1 MSLKK
6 STKTNVDLFNVMYQ
20 LFWLRNLAIIVQ
32 LTVIFT
38 VHQILGIL
46 LPFEK
51 MMVAITFLTLFNLFV
66 FWRLK
71 QQFPITEMEIAI
83 QLGIDSILLSA
94 LLFLTGGS
102 TNPFVSLFL
111 VPIALS
117 ATFLSKKYVIGIAA
131 LCIGLYT
138 FLMVNHHQMPSTH
151 GRFGGDFNLHVFGM
165 WVNFILSSIVVVLF
179 ITGLAHIARQ
189 RAIKL
194 AASEQELLRNEFV
207 VSLGTIA
214 AGTAHEISTPLS
226 NIGMMADELSRTPQ
240 DEILVKDFAKSI
252 KQQQQICVEQLQR
265 LRYTSEQAESH
276 KSAEMP
282 LDQYIQDLL
291 NRWSAMR
298 PEIKLNRQTDFS
310 SNPLIQ
316 ADLSLSQAITNLLNN
331 AADASLANQSPQV
344 SVQVG
349 IENQNLMII
358 IDDYGSGLT
367 EEQANMVGDVS
378 FSTKESGLGLG
389 LILSH
394 ASLARYNGTLTL
406 NEKDKGLRSTICI
419 PLTAITQHD
428 N

>member
-6 STKTNVDLFNVMYQ
+6 PATTSVELYNVMYQ

-38 VHQILGIL
+38 VHEILGIL

-51 MMVAITFLTLFNLFV
+51 MMVAITFLTLFNIFV

-71 QQFPITEMEIAI
+71 QQFPITELEIAI
-83 QLGIDSILLSA
+83 QLGIDSILLA
-94 LLFLTGGS
+94 TLLFQTGGS

-117 ATFLSKKYVIGIAA
+117 ATFLSKKHVIAIAG

-138 FLMVNHHQMPSTH
+138 LLMVNHHQLPSTH

-165 WVNFILSSIVVVLF
+165 WINFILSSVVVVLF

-189 RAIKL
+189 RANKL
-194 AASEQELLRNEFV
+194 AASEKELLRNEFV

-226 NIGMMADELSRTPQ
+226 NIGMMADELGRTPQ
-240 DEILVKDFAKSI
+240 DEMLVRDFAQSI

-265 LRYTSEQAESH
+265 LRHTTEQAESH
-276 KSAEMP
+276 NVAEMP
-282 LDQYIQDLL
+282 LDQYVQDLL
-291 NRWSAMR
+291 NRWCAMR

-310 SNPLIQ
+310 TNPRVQ
-316 ADLSLSQAITNLLNN
+316 ADLALSQAITNLLNN
-331 AADASLANQSPQV
+331 AADASLANQIPQV

-358 IDDYGSGLT
+358 IDDYGSGFT
-367 EEQANMVGDVS
+367 EEQANMIGDVS
-378 FSTKESGLGLG
+378 FSTKKSGLGLG

-406 NEKDKGLRSTICI
+406 NEKDNGLRSTICI
-419 PLTAITQHD
+419 PLKAISKHD

>member
-6 STKTNVDLFNVMYQ
+6 TATTNVELFNVMYQ

-38 VHQILGIL
+38 VHEILGIM

-51 MMVAITFLTLFNLFV
+51 MMVAITFLTLFNVFV

-71 QQFPITEMEIAI
+71 QQFPITELEIAI
-83 QLGIDSILLSA
+83 QLGIDSILLA
-94 LLFLTGGS
+94 TLLFQTGGS

-117 ATFLSKKYVIGIAA
+117 ATFLSKKYVISIAG

-138 FLMVNHHQMPSTH
+138 LLMVNHHQLPSTH

-165 WVNFILSSIVVVLF
+165 WINFILSSVVVVLF

-189 RAIKL
+189 RANKL

-226 NIGMMADELSRTPQ
+226 NIGMMADELGRTPQ
-240 DEILVKDFAKSI
+240 DEILVKDFAQSI

-265 LRYTSEQAESH
+265 LRHTSEQAESQNI
-276 KSAEMP
+276 AEMP
-282 LDQYIQDLL
+282 LDQFIQDLL

-310 SNPLIQ
+310 SNPQ
-316 ADLSLSQAITNLLNN
+316 VRPDLALSQAITNLLNN
-331 AADASLANQSPQV
+331 AADASLANQIPQV

-358 IDDYGSGLT
+358 IDDFGSGFT
-367 EEQANMVGDVS
+367 EEQANMVGDIS

-406 NEKDKGLRSTICI
+406 NEMDDGLRSTICI
-419 PLTAITQHD
+419 PLKAISKHD
-428 N
+428 K